1 MKLIYN
7 IGIQLFTLL
16 VRLVSPFNEKARLW
30 IRGRKNWYPRL
41 LENVKIDERNI
52 WIHCASLGEFEQGRP
67 VIEMIKKEMPGSRII
82 LTFFSPSGYEIRK
95 NYSEADYVCY
105 LPADTPRNA
114 KRFIDTVNP
123 DIVIFVKYEFWNNYL
138 TGLSRRGI
146 PVYLISGLFRPGQ
159 HFFRWYGSFFRT
171 ILHRFSHIFVQDE
184 VSKALLEKISVT
196 NVSVAG
202 DTRFDRVVQI
212 SGNARD
218 IPQIALFRGDEKL
231 FLAGSS
237 WKPDEDIIAQYI
249 NTNPG
254 RMKWIFAPHEID
266 SSNIDRIEKLFSVDV
281 VRFSDFSEERADAR
295 VMIIDNIGMLSS
307 AFSYAYIA
315 AIGGGFGKGIHN
327 VLEPACWS
335 IPVVFGPNFTKF
347 REAVDLIKLNCA
359 RSYSSYDEFE
369 IILDKWLTD
378 EAFYLNS
385 SKKAGGY
392 VIKNTGATAVIM
404 SKLTHKDINIDRS

>member
-392 VIKNTGATAVIM
+392 VIQNTGATAVIM

>member
-1 MKLIYN
+1 M
-7 IGIQLFTLL
+7 LF
-16 VRLVSPFNEKARLW
+16 RS
-30 IRGRKNWYPRL
+30 
-41 LENVKIDERNI
+41 
-52 WIHCASLGEFEQGRP
+52 
-67 VIEMIKKEMPGSRII
+67 
-82 LTFFSPSGYEIRK
+82 
-95 NYSEADYVCY
+95 
-105 LPADTPRNA
+105 
-114 KRFIDTVNP
+114 VNP

-159 HFFRWYGSFFRT
+159 HFFRWYGLFFRT

-385 SKKAGGY
+385 SKKAGG
-392 VIKNTGATAVIM
+392 
-404 SKLTHKDINIDRS
+404 RSEERRVG